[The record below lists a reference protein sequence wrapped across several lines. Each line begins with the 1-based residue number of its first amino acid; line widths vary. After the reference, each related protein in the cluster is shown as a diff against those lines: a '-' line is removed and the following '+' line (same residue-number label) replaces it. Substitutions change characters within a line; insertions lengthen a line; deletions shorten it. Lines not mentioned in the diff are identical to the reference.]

1 MPLNEADT
9 RAKLIDPALLKA
21 GWPEDW
27 IRREQ
32 TPGPFLRFG
41 AEYLRVVADRYIDI
55 AGYIPELTGR

>member
-41 AEYLRVVADRYIDI
+41 ADRYIDI
-55 AGYIPELTGR
+55 AAYIPELTGR